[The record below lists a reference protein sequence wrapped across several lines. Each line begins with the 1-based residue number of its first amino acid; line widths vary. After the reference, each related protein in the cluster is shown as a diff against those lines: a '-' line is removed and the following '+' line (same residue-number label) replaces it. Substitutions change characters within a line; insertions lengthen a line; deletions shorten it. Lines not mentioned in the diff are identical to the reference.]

1 MCGQHLF
8 EGFDLCV
15 LKHQI
20 VSRSRLKI
28 DLAVPELLL
37 CGGIMLGCG
46 SLGQAAITRVMH
58 ISYSQK
64 GRLLHS
70 QTHL

>member
-28 DLAVPELLL
+28 DPAIPELLL
-37 CGGIMLGCG
+37 CAGIMLGCVNLLAKLLL
-46 SLGQAAITRVMH
+46 LGLYVH
-58 ISYSQK
+58 ISYS
-64 GRLLHS
+64 
-70 QTHL
+70 